1 RITIFV
7 PRGREIAKKTF
18 NPRLGIVDGISI
30 LGTTGIVY
38 PMSEEALK
46 ESIRIEIRQKAVN
59 NKDLVFVFGNMG
71 ERFLRERGYKKDN
84 IVVISNYVGFSI
96 ECALA
101 QGIKDL
107 TIVGHIGKLSKIAFG
122 CFNTHSRVS
131 DVRLEVIALEL
142 TLMGYDLELVKK
154 VLDQKTSEGAVRLLG
169 EDFPMLYER
178 IGEKVLKRLDIYAYG
193 EANFNILMYYGS
205 KEMKLLYESKNSNL
219 FD

>member
-1 RITIFV
+1 MKNANVDNTIKF
-7 PRGREIAKKTF
+7 I
-18 NPRLGIVDGISI
+18 D
-30 LGTTGIVY
+30 
-38 PMSEEALK
+38 
-46 ESIRIEIRQKAVN
+46 
-59 NKDLVFVFGNMG
+59 
-71 ERFLRERGYKKDN
+71 KKDN

-142 TLMGYDLELVKK
+142 TLMGYDLELVQK

-178 IGEKVLKRLDIYAYG
+178 IGEKVLKRLDITT
-193 EANFNILMYYGS
+193 ILSFLYPLS
-205 KEMKLLYESKNSNL
+205 LKNLSPIFPNTNTRSLLFTAFCL
-219 FD
+219 I